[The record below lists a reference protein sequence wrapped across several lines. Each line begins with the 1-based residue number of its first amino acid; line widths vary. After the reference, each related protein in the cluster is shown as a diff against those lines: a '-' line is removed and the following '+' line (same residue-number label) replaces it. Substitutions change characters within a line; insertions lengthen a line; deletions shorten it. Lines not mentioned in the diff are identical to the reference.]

1 MKPFVS
7 LAMAPRTGLPWLAGT
22 QLTGGKA
29 RKSGKSI
36 WYFGKVPILTGVLGC
51 MAQLIIFPLL
61 SGSPKPGWGARVEAS
76 ISSENVLEPIKCP
89 LKDYFQTNGKSVSA
103 SRPKF

>member
-1 MKPFVS
+1 M
-7 LAMAPRTGLPWLAGT
+7 LPCLAGT

-51 MAQLIIFPLL
+51 MAQLMIFFLL
-61 SGSPKPGWGARVEAS
+61 SGSPKPDWAARVEAS
-76 ISSENVLEPIKCP
+76 LSSENVLEPIKCP
-89 LKDYFQTNGKSVSA
+89 LKVYFLTNGKSLCVQA
-103 SRPKF
+103 GPNFKMEQNTLRFYW